1 VETREGV
8 GRETDTPRKT
18 EIETCS
24 VTQTEQEIETGIVTA
39 TETERTRNVEDQQGR
54 FAGCACGCFEGEE
67 WTLGMIGDW
76 ASGGGVA
83 MGGFPDAIWMSR
95 NHVNEL
101 NNPGRF

>member
-8 GRETDTPRKT
+8 GRETDTPRET

-54 FAGCACGCFEGEE
+54 FAGCGA
-67 WTLGMIGDW
+67 D
-76 ASGGGVA
+76 V
-83 MGGFPDAIWMSR
+83 SR
-95 NHVNEL
+95 
-101 NNPGRF
+101 GRNGRWG